1 MGEYEWWEKRLEPGF
16 QHVSK
21 HPKTP
26 ITFFADAGH
35 GHFDYNQSMV
45 DYVGL
50 FIEKAVKYRLSKK
63 NGEVLRPVYPQN
75 GWLIDRW
82 RKDSLPIS
90 PARPYSQFTGN
101 KYTASWC
108 FDKEHALATEA
119 FYAKAR
125 SKKMQYLGL
134 VQEGKILVP
143 SKNHAQYQP
152 IFKPLSD
159 GISFRFKAFL
169 VILPKLRRLLITP
182 KHRLK

>member
-63 NGEVLRPVYPQN
+63 TVKSYDLYI
-75 GWLIDRW
+75 L
-82 RKDSLPIS
+82 
-90 PARPYSQFTGN
+90 
-101 KYTASWC
+101 
-108 FDKEHALATEA
+108 
-119 FYAKAR
+119 
-125 SKKMQYLGL
+125 KMVG
-134 VQEGKILVP
+134 
-143 SKNHAQYQP
+143 
-152 IFKPLSD
+152 
-159 GISFRFKAFL
+159 
-169 VILPKLRRLLITP
+169 
-182 KHRLK
+182 